1 MPNLKPIKNIV
12 ERMKNMSHNLIVS
25 ANQFGKLT
33 LKIETNM
40 VTLSAHF
47 HDLSVESFAGNRKNI
62 FLNFFLLLP
71 QNLIYFIIL
80 YFGMVLM

>member
-12 ERMKNMSHNLIVS
+12 ERMKNMSHNLVVS

-40 VTLSAHF
+40 VTMSAHF
-47 HDLSVESFAGNRKNI
+47 NDLSVESFAGNRKVVI
-62 FLNFFLLLP
+62 INFFLLL
-71 QNLIYFIIL
+71 
-80 YFGMVLM
+80 VLC